1 MNRSR
6 TIVEAIIDILTQNK
20 GNLSAQQIHEKIEE
34 KQLYR
39 FNTQTPVGVVRQQI
53 RRHCEG
59 LAFPSAMPRK
69 YFFQAESGKYGLLKN
84 IETLVP
90 LSTTSKDKIP
100 EEHLQQV
107 HEKHITETKQELLG
121 KIITLQ
127 PRVFESLVLDLLLK
141 MGYGINGS
149 IKHSPSG
156 ADGGIDGEIHLDRL
170 GFDRVY
176 VQVKRYAY
184 NRTVEVSQIRD
195 FVGAMKNGVRGAFI
209 TTSKFSKA
217 AINFA
222 EKEQQQKNLALI
234 DGNHLAQ
241 LMIEYGL
248 GVIETKQYSTYKLDS
263 DYLGEI

>member
-34 KQLYR
+34 QQLYR

-53 RRHCEG
+53 RRHS
-59 LAFPSAMPRK
+59 SAMPRK

-84 IETLVP
+84 IETAIP

-209 TTSKFSKA
+209 TTSKFSKV

-263 DYLGEI
+263 DYFGEF

>member
-34 KQLYR
+34 KKLYR

-84 IETLVP
+84 IETSAP

-100 EEHLQQV
+100 EEHLQQVHV

-156 ADGGIDGEIHLDRL
+156 ADGGIDG
-170 GFDRVY
+170 
-176 VQVKRYAY
+176 
-184 NRTVEVSQIRD
+184 
-195 FVGAMKNGVRGAFI
+195 
-209 TTSKFSKA
+209 
-217 AINFA
+217 
-222 EKEQQQKNLALI
+222 
-234 DGNHLAQ
+234 
-241 LMIEYGL
+241 
-248 GVIETKQYSTYKLDS
+248 
-263 DYLGEI
+263 